1 LAYSYIENGVALLI
15 LRLQRLHVNLLNQ
28 EAEKVQPIEACALLF
43 GKIYHDEAVV
53 KKVDFAQN
61 KLQSPVKFQIDPEK
75 VAAAFTEA
83 LKESLEFI
91 GVFHSHPAPAEPSSI
106 DLEGMKLWGDALWLI
121 LSLIDDELAAYQLMD
136 DSVEEATVQ
145 ID

>member
-1 LAYSYIENGVALLI
+1 LLI
-15 LRLQRLHVNLLNQ
+15 LRLQRLHINLLNQ

-43 GKIYHDEAVV
+43 GKLSHDEAVV
-53 KKVDFAQN
+53 KKVEFAPN

-83 LKESLEFI
+83 EKEDLEFI
-91 GVFHSHPAPAEPSSI
+91 GVFHSHPAPTEPSSI
-106 DLEGMKLWGDALWLI
+106 DLEGMKLWGDTLWLI
-121 LSLIDDELAAYQLMD
+121 LSLTDSELAAYQLLD
-136 DSVEEATVQ
+136 YSVEEVPLQ

>member
-1 LAYSYIENGVALLI
+1 MLI
-15 LRLQRLHVNLLNQ
+15 LRLQRLHVNLLNK

-43 GKIYHDEAVV
+43 GKLSHDEAVV
-53 KKVDFAQN
+53 KKVEFFQN
-61 KLQSPVKFQIDPEK
+61 KLQSPVKFHIDPEK

-83 LKESLEFI
+83 VKEDLEFI

-106 DLEGMKLWGDALWLI
+106 DLEGMKLWGDAFWLI
-121 LSLIDDELAAYQLMD
+121 LSLTDGELAAYQLMD
-136 DSVEEATVQ
+136 YSVEEATLQ

>member
-1 LAYSYIENGVALLI
+1 MLI

-43 GKIYHDEAVV
+43 GKLSHDEAVV
-53 KKVDFAQN
+53 KKVEFAPN
-61 KLQSPVKFQIDPEK
+61 KLQSPVKFQIDPEN
-75 VAAAFTEA
+75 VAASFTKAE
-83 LKESLEFI
+83 KEDLEFI
-91 GVFHSHPAPAEPSSI
+91 GIFHSHPAPAEPSSI

-121 LSLIDDELAAYQLMD
+121 LSLTDGELAAYQLMD
-136 DSVEEATVQ
+136 DSVEEATLQ

>member
-1 LAYSYIENGVALLI
+1 MI

-43 GKIYHDEAVV
+43 GKLFTDEAVV
-53 KKVDFAQN
+53 KKIEFAQN
-61 KLQSPVKFQIDPEK
+61 KLQSPLKFQIDPEK

-83 LKESLEFI
+83 VKEGLEFI
-91 GVFHSHPAPAEPSSI
+91 GVFHSHPAPAEPSHI
-106 DLEGMKLWGDALWLI
+106 DLDGMKLWRDALWLI
-121 LSLIDDELAAYQLMD
+121 LSLTDGELAAYQLMD

>member
-1 LAYSYIENGVALLI
+1 MLI
-15 LRLQRLHVNLLNQ
+15 LRLQRLHVKLLNQ

-43 GKIYHDEAVV
+43 GKLSHDEGIV
-53 KKVDFAQN
+53 KKVEFVQN

-83 LKESLEFI
+83 EKEGLDFI
-91 GVFHSHPAPAEPSSI
+91 GIFHSHPAPAEPSSI
-106 DLEGMKLWGDALWLI
+106 DLEGMKLWGNALWLI
-121 LSLIDDELAAYQLMD
+121 LSLTDGELAAYQLKD
-136 DSVEEATVQ
+136 QSVEEATLQ

>member
-1 LAYSYIENGVALLI
+1 MLI
-15 LRLQRLHVNLLNQ
+15 LRLQRLHVKLLNQ

-43 GKIYHDEAVV
+43 GKLSHDEGIV
-53 KKVDFAQN
+53 KKVEFVQN

-83 LKESLEFI
+83 EKEGLDFI
-91 GVFHSHPAPAEPSSI
+91 GIFHSHPAPAEPSSI

-121 LSLIDDELAAYQLMD
+121 LSSTGGELAAYQLMD
-136 DSVEEATVQ
+136 DSVDEATLQ
-145 ID
+145 IG

>member
-1 LAYSYIENGVALLI
+1 MI
-15 LRLQRLHVNLLNQ
+15 LRLQRLHVKLLNQ

-43 GKIYHDEAVV
+43 GKLSHDEGNV
-53 KKVDFAQN
+53 KKVEFVQN

-83 LKESLEFI
+83 EKEGLDFI
-91 GVFHSHPAPAEPSSI
+91 GIFHSHPAPAEPSSI
-106 DLEGMKLWGDALWLI
+106 DLEGMKLWGNALWLI
-121 LSLIDDELAAYQLMD
+121 LSLTDGELAAYQLKD
-136 DSVEEATVQ
+136 HSVEEAPLQ

>member
-1 LAYSYIENGVALLI
+1 MI
-15 LRLQRLHVNLLNQ
+15 LRLQRLHVKLLNQ

-43 GKIYHDEAVV
+43 GKLSHDEGIV
-53 KKVDFAQN
+53 KKVEFVQN

-83 LKESLEFI
+83 EKEGLDFI
-91 GVFHSHPAPAEPSSI
+91 GIFHSHPAPAEPSSI
-106 DLEGMKLWGDALWLI
+106 DLEGMKLWGNALWLI
-121 LSLIDDELAAYQLMD
+121 LSLTDGELAAYQLKD
-136 DSVEEATVQ
+136 QSVEEATLQ

>member
-1 LAYSYIENGVALLI
+1 LLI
-15 LRLQRLHVNLLNQ
+15 LRLQRLHVKLLNQ

-43 GKIYHDEAVV
+43 GKLSHDEGIV
-53 KKVDFAQN
+53 KKVEFVQN

-83 LKESLEFI
+83 EKEGLDFI
-91 GVFHSHPAPAEPSSI
+91 GIFHSHPAPAEPSSI
-106 DLEGMKLWGDALWLI
+106 DLEGMKLWGNALWLI
-121 LSLIDDELAAYQLMD
+121 LSLTDGELAAYQLKD
-136 DSVEEATVQ
+136 QSVEEATLQ

>member
-1 LAYSYIENGVALLI
+1 LLI
-15 LRLQRLHVNLLNQ
+15 LRLQRLHVKLLNQ

-43 GKIYHDEAVV
+43 GKLSHDEGIV
-53 KKVDFAQN
+53 KKVEFVQN

-83 LKESLEFI
+83 EKEGLDFI
-91 GVFHSHPAPAEPSSI
+91 GIFHSHPAPAEPSSI
-106 DLEGMKLWGDALWLI
+106 DLEGMKLWGNALWLI
-121 LSLIDDELAAYQLMD
+121 LSLTDGEVAAYQLKD
-136 DSVEEATVQ
+136 QSVEEATLQ